1 MKKQLAILGSTG
13 SIGTQTL
20 EVVAEHPDLFD
31 IYALTANNNI
41 DLLIS
46 QARQF
51 LPEAVVIANETHY
64 ERLKDA
70 LADLPIKVY
79 TGKDAINQIVESSI
93 IDIVI
98 TAMVG
103 YSGLQPTIRAIKA
116 HKTIALANKETL
128 VVAGDLIRQ
137 MAIENKAP
145 IIPVD

>member
-70 LADLPIKVY
+70 LADRPLKYIPEKMLLIK
-79 TGKDAINQIVESSI
+79 
-93 IDIVI
+93 
-98 TAMVG
+98 
-103 YSGLQPTIRAIKA
+103 L
-116 HKTIALANKETL
+116 
-128 VVAGDLIRQ
+128 
-137 MAIENKAP
+137 
-145 IIPVD
+145 